1 MNFSKRLQLLAAAV
15 SYIGVLHIAYVY
27 LTAPY
32 FSYVGLGYSPAS
44 SSVVVWSWVLALIPV
59 AWLPLDTTRPSL
71 VVYYL
76 LYTLVIVPACV
87 VPAYTGALPSG
98 SLLQLQI
105 SLLVC
110 FALLGLIYRIP
121 LSRLPRI
128 RLSKL
133 SYFVLLALFSCASYL
148 TLMHFFGFAFRFPN
162 PFNVYDVRS
171 DFNELAATINTRWV
185 GYCANWQAFVIN
197 PFFMAYGLLAR
208 KYWVIAAALA
218 GQLAIY
224 ALGGLKMV
232 LFSSV
237 LALVLLIM
245 QRFRHF
251 GVVFLASAALFV
263 AACII
268 FDAFLWRTSV
278 GLTSLFV
285 RRMVFLPGQL
295 TGMFFDF
302 FSHNR
307 FALLGH
313 SVLKGVVTYPYS
325 LEPPYLIGETY
336 FSQDKMAADANIWGD
351 GFANFG
357 YFGML
362 GATLLLGCWMWVV
375 DSSSINRNR
384 KLIMLMVGVPSVV
397 LANCGLLTSIG
408 NHGLGLT
415 LVLIYLLPSE
425 FGAAETAPVATDA
438 KAVSY
443 RPQLHLARH

>member
-1 MNFSKRLQLLAAAV
+1 MRRLHLLVAGAI
-15 SYIGVLHIAYVY
+15 YIFVLHLAYVY

-32 FSYVGLGYSPAS
+32 FSYVGLSYSPVS
-44 SSVVVWSWVLALIPV
+44 SSVVVWSWFIALLPV
-59 AWLPLDTTRPSL
+59 AWLPISTPRPSL

-76 LYTLVIVPACV
+76 LYTLVIVPASI
-87 VPAYTGALPSG
+87 VPAYIGALPIA
-98 SLLQLQI
+98 SLLRLQI
-105 SLLVC
+105 SLGFC
-110 FALLGLIYRIP
+110 FVLLGLVYRIP
-121 LSRLPRI
+121 LSPLPRI
-128 RLSKL
+128 RLSKMT
-133 SYFVLLALFSCASYL
+133 YFVILALLSCASYL
-148 TLMHFFGFAFRFPN
+148 TIMHFVGFSFRFPN
-162 PFNVYDVRS
+162 PFDVYGVRD
-171 DFNELAATINTRWV
+171 DFNELTAAINSRWL

-197 PFFMAYGLLAR
+197 PFLMAYGLIEK
-208 KYWVIAAALA
+208 KYYVIAAALA
-218 GQLAIY
+218 CQLAIY

-232 LFSSV
+232 LFSSALV
-237 LALVLLIM
+237 LALLVI
-245 QRFRHF
+245 QKCRHF
-251 GVVFLASAALFV
+251 GVAFLASASLFV
-263 AACII
+263 ASCII
-268 FDAFLWRTSV
+268 VDYFVWHTSV

-302 FSHNR
+302 FSNNR

-336 FSQDKMAADANIWGD
+336 FSHDKMAADANIWGD

-362 GATLLLGCWMWVV
+362 GATLILGCWVWLV

-384 KLIMLMVGVPSVV
+384 ELIMLMVGVPSVV

-415 LVLIYLLPSE
+415 LALIYLLPAE
-425 FGAAETAPVATDA
+425 FGSGDTAPDSANAVVAP
-438 KAVSY
+438 Y
-443 RPQLHLARH
+443 RPATPFARR